1 MTRRVGPAPRV
12 PARYVQAS
20 VVEPEDGPPIVTVA
34 DFEEGAGNKEFVVFR
49 VGPDESLTEV
59 GRGYGA

>member
-20 VVEPEDGPPIVTVA
+20 VVESKNGPPVVSIA
-34 DFEEGAGNKEFVVFR
+34 DFEEGAGDAEFVVFR
-49 VGPDESLTEV
+49 VGPDDSLTEV
-59 GRGYGA
+59 GRGRGA